1 MTTTAKKIKKEHVKS
16 LLKRKSAKA
25 KKNPSAFF
33 GKLKDGT
40 DGLSYQKKLR
50 DEWN

>member
-16 LLKRKSAKA
+16 LLKRKSVKA
-25 KKNPSAFF
+25 KKNPSSFF
-33 GKLKDGT
+33 GKLKDGM

-50 DEWN
+50 DEWS